1 MSKAPQSTVHPI
13 LDNEQGGGLLNV
25 EICNPSPKTTLKL
38 IQRLKAL
45 IMELIPDEVDIE
57 QLKLPEVKN
66 QVISPDTVSVFVD
79 AGGDCRDA
87 VPFCLLKLKEHFKS
101 EALED
106 QSDYDEHICRSV
118 ACEAL
123 ARYVVRRVDAERLPK
138 LLSKR
143 FSYVESDG
151 DNSTPSSVL
160 ELAIDLHATFFLSSD
175 EAQTAITSLWNGS
188 LLQVHAD
195 KEQIEY
201 LPYSKGAGHSLL
213 SHFDPSRIGV
223 PKYQNYLRI
232 VIWLGFLAIYS
243 LSVQSPTEQLNPE
256 KTFDFWEV
264 LLYGMS
270 ISFLLEEA
278 NKVFKSVRN
287 QGMSS
292 VFSFWT
298 IINTVTYLLLTI
310 AFTLRIAGI
319 FSLNDTSSENLH
331 MLSFEFLSLTS
342 PLIWIKLLP
351 IFDGFLWI
359 GTMELVVIRMI
370 RESFIFFLLLTVF
383 FAGHAQALF
392 ALDAADGEQGSFTS
406 ICKMLLRSLFGDADF
421 DTLSHHQRFGQPFGE
436 IIFYVWNVVT
446 ILILMNVLVALYAS
460 SYEGVTDDAVN
471 EFMAFFAGKTIS
483 MIRTPDQYVYIAPFN
498 LIEGLF
504 IAPLEYFVNKK
515 TYRKINRWTLSILF
529 FIPLSII
536 ATLEAND
543 HFTKT
548 KFWKSLIDTRI
559 PFDGE
564 GDAFDPATEGEE
576 YVISK
581 HSFNALKSR
590 LPDNSKTLEKSF
602 DKSFKNLADELKTY
616 CSLSEK
622 IQEDIKRVETIL
634 AEKKEGGVKEDNRS
648 KSSQG
653 NSKNKKNK
661 K

>member
-1 MSKAPQSTVHPI
+1 M
-13 LDNEQGGGLLNV
+13 
-25 EICNPSPKTTLKL
+25 
-38 IQRLKAL
+38 
-45 IMELIPDEVDIE
+45 
-57 QLKLPEVKN
+57 
-66 QVISPDTVSVFVD
+66 
-79 AGGDCRDA
+79 
-87 VPFCLLKLKEHFKS
+87 
-101 EALED
+101 
-106 QSDYDEHICRSV
+106 
-118 ACEAL
+118 
-123 ARYVVRRVDAERLPK
+123 
-138 LLSKR
+138 
-143 FSYVESDG
+143 ESDG

-188 LLQVHAD
+188 WLQVHAD

-383 FAGHAQALF
+383 FAGLF
-392 ALDAADGEQGSFTS
+392 YF
-406 ICKMLLRSLFGDADF
+406 LL
-421 DTLSHHQRFGQPFGE
+421 T
-436 IIFYVWNVVT
+436 
-446 ILILMNVLVALYAS
+446 
-460 SYEGVTDDAVN
+460 
-471 EFMAFFAGKTIS
+471 
-483 MIRTPDQYVYIAPFN
+483 YI
-498 LIEGLF
+498 
-504 IAPLEYFVNKK
+504 
-515 TYRKINRWTLSILF
+515 
-529 FIPLSII
+529 
-536 ATLEAND
+536 
-543 HFTKT
+543 H
-548 KFWKSLIDTRI
+548 
-559 PFDGE
+559 
-564 GDAFDPATEGEE
+564 
-576 YVISK
+576 
-581 HSFNALKSR
+581 
-590 LPDNSKTLEKSF
+590 
-602 DKSFKNLADELKTY
+602 
-616 CSLSEK
+616 C
-622 IQEDIKRVETIL
+622 
-634 AEKKEGGVKEDNRS
+634 
-648 KSSQG
+648 
-653 NSKNKKNK
+653 
-661 K
+661 